1 MNTFVTNSIHKKV
14 FEFLFVA
21 YIKLLNIIEYNVLDN
36 LEFSGFIREHQND
49 IVRAS
54 ISTDNGVIPV
64 SP

>member
-1 MNTFVTNSIHKKV
+1 M

-21 YIKLLNIIEYNVLDN
+21 YIKLLNKIEYIVEDN
-36 LEFSGFIREHQND
+36 LAFSGFIREDQND

-54 ISTDNGVIPV
+54 ISTDKGVIPV